1 MMCDVT
7 ARQSRIDFNGFDT
20 ADHEESTPTG
30 LSYTEYQNGPDTE
43 VPVFIIQTEEKLTS
57 NNGYPSCTDHCLEVP
72 ANKDADK
79 RAEKEDGGEDSSSES
94 DFDPYEYGNDKNATS
109 YWGTVMH
116 MIIVGMSPTLLSLPH
131 TFQQVGYVLGSVGSF
146 CTVILYA
153 YCMHMIVDG
162 EYILC
167 KRLRRTKMSYTQ
179 VVYRAFR
186 TGPKSLRWM
195 ASYCKN
201 LIYFALICIWGGGNA
216 IYVLLISQNIR
227 SALKYFYQFESNDR
241 FIILYLVIPLVL
253 LCWIPNLKL
262 MVFYSSFSNTVN
274 VCCILVISYM
284 AAQGLLPLG
293 ERKAFGEFIKI
304 PYFLGVV
311 FVTVNG
317 TGLLMSLKNQM
328 RNPRKFRSKAG
339 VLNVSYVT
347 TGISYA
353 LFGLLCYLK
362 FGAGIADNVIL
373 NLPNTMFTN
382 MIKLLYALSV
392 IFFYPL
398 VSYVTFDIVWND
410 TLKKKFTK
418 SSNQKI
424 LKCVVQ
430 TCSALS
436 SIVLAYVFPN
446 MEIFVSV
453 TGTVCASLD
462 SIIMPAIINMLV
474 YSQENR
480 FIANVKNVSI
490 IALGILFI
498 IAGIADSVKALGKYY
513 K

>member
-1 MMCDVT
+1 MMCDVV
-7 ARQSRIDFNGFDT
+7 ARQSRIDFNDFDKSL
-20 ADHEESTPTG
+20 HEESTVTS
-30 LSYTEYQNGPDTE
+30 LTYTEYQNGAPE
-43 VPVFIIQTEEKLTS
+43 GQVFTIQTEEKLTS
-57 NNGYPSCTDHCLEVP
+57 TNGYPSCTDCCLEVLVAIDEP
-72 ANKDADK
+72 KLPQ
-79 RAEKEDGGEDSSSES
+79 KEEQAKDSSSES

-131 TFQQVGYVLGSVGSF
+131 TFKMVGYVPGFIGSF
-146 CTVILYA
+146 STVILYA
-153 YCMHMIVDG
+153 YCMHMIVDS
-162 EYILC
+162 EYVLC
-167 KRLRRTKMSYTQ
+167 KRLRRTKMSYTE

-186 TGPKSLRWM
+186 TGPKSVRWM
-195 ASYCKN
+195 ASYSKN
-201 LIYFALICIWGGGNA
+201 LIYAALICIWGGGNA

-227 SALKYFYQFESNDR
+227 SVLWYFFKWECTDR
-241 FIILYLVIPLVL
+241 FIILCLVIPLVL
-253 LCWIPNLKL
+253 LCWAPNLKL

-274 VCCILVISYM
+274 VCCILVISYL
-284 AAQGLLPLG
+284 AAQGLNPLK
-293 ERKAFGEFIKI
+293 ERKAFGELSKL

-328 RNPRKFRSKAG
+328 RNPRKFRSRTG

-353 LFGLLCYLK
+353 LFGLICYLHHGDEIK
-362 FGAGIADNVIL
+362 DNVIL
-373 NLPNTMFTN
+373 NLHDNLFTTL
-382 MIKLLYALSV
+382 IKLLYALSV

-424 LKCVVQ
+424 MKCLVQ

-446 MEIFVSV
+446 MEIFVSI

-462 SIIMPAIINMLV
+462 SIIMPALINMLV

-480 FIANVKNVSI
+480 WLPNAKNIVIIILGVTFIV
-490 IALGILFI
+490 
-498 IAGIADSVKALGKYY
+498 AGLSDSVKALGKYY
-513 K
+513 E